1 MIWED
6 IGFLLKKRNFSEN
19 SIIAQFFTKD
29 HGKTSGIIYG
39 GTSRKVKNYLQV
51 GNKLK
56 LIYKSKNVEKI
67 GYFSA
72 EIADV
77 NSAIYFDNKKI
88 LLCIQSICYFLLT
101 LLPENEKNSE
111 IYKNSEELFK
121 NFKNKDWILHYI
133 NWERML
139 IKELGF
145 EGKIKNNEIF
155 DQNKKMSKSNIFSA
169 LDYNKNLLFAY
180 FFTPNKIAFSFERRC
195 LENYYKN

>member
-6 IGFLLKKRNFSEN
+6 VGYLLKKRNFSEN

-29 HGKTSGIIYG
+29 HGKVSGIIYG

-56 LIYKSKNVEKI
+56 LIYKSKNIEKI
-67 GYFSA
+67 GYFTT
-72 EIADV
+72 EIMDV
-77 NSAIYFDNKKI
+77 NSAIHFDNKNI
-88 LLCIQSICYFLLT
+88 LLCIQSVCYFLLT
-101 LLPENEKNSE
+101 LLPENEKNYE

-121 NFKNKDWILHYI
+121 NFKKKDWITDYI

-145 EGKIKNNEIF
+145 EVNIKNEIF
-155 DQNKKMSKSNIFSA
+155 CQNKKMSKLSIFSA
-169 LDYNKNLLFAY
+169 LDYNKNLLFSY
-180 FFTPNKIAFSFERRC
+180 FFTPNKIDFSFERNC
-195 LENYYKN
+195 LENYYKK

>member
-6 IGFLLKKRNFSEN
+6 VGFLLKKRNFSEN

-29 HGKTSGIIYG
+29 HGKVSGIIYG

-67 GYFSA
+67 GYFTT
-72 EIADV
+72 EIMDV
-77 NSAIYFDNKKI
+77 NSAIHFDNKNI
-88 LLCIQSICYFLLT
+88 LLCIQSACYFLLT
-101 LLPENEKNSE
+101 LLPENEKNYE

-121 NFKNKDWILHYI
+121 NLKKKDWITDYI

-145 EGKIKNNEIF
+145 EVNIKNEIF
-155 DQNKKMSKSNIFSA
+155 AQNKKMSKSNIFSA
-169 LDYNKNLLFAY
+169 LNYNKNLLFSY
-180 FFTPNKIAFSFERRC
+180 FFTPNKIDFSFERNC
-195 LENYYKN
+195 LENYYKK

>member
-6 IGFLLKKRNFSEN
+6 VGFLLKKRNFSEN

-29 HGKTSGIIYG
+29 HGKISGIIYG

-56 LIYKSKNVEKI
+56 LIYKSKSVEKI
-67 GYFSA
+67 GYFTT
-72 EIADV
+72 EIMDV
-77 NSAIYFDNKKI
+77 NSAIHFDNKNI
-88 LLCIQSICYFLLT
+88 LLCIQSACYFLLT
-101 LLPENEKNSE
+101 LLPENEKNYE

-121 NFKNKDWILHYI
+121 NLKKKDWITDYI

-145 EGKIKNNEIF
+145 EVNIKNQIF
-155 DQNKKMSKSNIFSA
+155 VQNKKMSKSNIFSA
-169 LDYNKNLLFAY
+169 LDYNKNLLFSY
-180 FFTPNKIAFSFERRC
+180 FFTPNKIDFSFERNC
-195 LENYYKN
+195 LENYYKK

>member
-6 IGFLLKKRNFSEN
+6 VGYLLKKRNFSEN

-29 HGKTSGIIYG
+29 HGKVSGIIYG

-56 LIYKSKNVEKI
+56 LIYKSKNIEKI
-67 GYFSA
+67 GYFTT
-72 EIADV
+72 EIMDV
-77 NSAIYFDNKKI
+77 NSAIHFDNKNI
-88 LLCIQSICYFLLT
+88 LLCIQSVCYFLLT
-101 LLPENEKNSE
+101 LLQENEKNYE

-121 NFKNKDWILHYI
+121 NFKKKDWITDYI

-145 EGKIKNNEIF
+145 EVNIKNEIF
-155 DQNKKMSKSNIFSA
+155 FQNKEMSKSSIFSA
-169 LDYNKNLLFAY
+169 LDYNKNLLFSY
-180 FFTPNKIAFSFERRC
+180 FFTPNKIDFSFERNC
-195 LENYYKN
+195 LENYYKK

>member
-6 IGFLLKKRNFSEN
+6 VGFLLKKRNFSEN

-29 HGKTSGIIYG
+29 HGKISGIIYG

-67 GYFSA
+67 GYFTT
-72 EIADV
+72 EIMDV
-77 NSAIYFDNKKI
+77 NSAIHFDNKNI
-88 LLCIQSICYFLLT
+88 LLCIQSACYFLLT
-101 LLPENEKNSE
+101 LLPENEKNYE

-121 NFKNKDWILHYI
+121 NLKKKDWITDYI

-145 EGKIKNNEIF
+145 EVNIKNEIF
-155 DQNKKMSKSNIFSA
+155 AQNKKMSKSNIFSA
-169 LDYNKNLLFAY
+169 LNYNKNLLFSY
-180 FFTPNKIAFSFERRC
+180 FFTPNKIDFSFDRNF
-195 LENYYKN
+195 LENYYKK

>member
-6 IGFLLKKRNFSEN
+6 VGFLLKKRNFSEN

-29 HGKTSGIIYG
+29 HGKISGIIYG

-67 GYFSA
+67 GYFTT
-72 EIADV
+72 EIMDV
-77 NSAIYFDNKKI
+77 NSAIHFDNKNI
-88 LLCIQSICYFLLT
+88 LLCIQSACYFLLT
-101 LLPENEKNSE
+101 LLPENEKNYE

-121 NFKNKDWILHYI
+121 NLKKKDWITDYI

-145 EGKIKNNEIF
+145 EVNIKNEIF
-155 DQNKKMSKSNIFSA
+155 AQNKKMSKSNIFSA
-169 LDYNKNLLFAY
+169 LNYNKNLLFSY
-180 FFTPNKIAFSFERRC
+180 FFTPNKIDFSFERNF
-195 LENYYKN
+195 LENYYKK

>member
-6 IGFLLKKRNFSEN
+6 VGYLLKKRNFSEN

-29 HGKTSGIIYG
+29 HGKVSGIIYG

-56 LIYKSKNVEKI
+56 LIYKSKNIEKI
-67 GYFSA
+67 GYFTT
-72 EIADV
+72 EIMDV
-77 NSAIYFDNKKI
+77 NSAIHFDNKNI
-88 LLCIQSICYFLLT
+88 LLCIQSVCYFLLT
-101 LLPENEKNSE
+101 LLPENEKNYE

-121 NFKNKDWILHYI
+121 NFKKKDWITDYI

-145 EGKIKNNEIF
+145 EVNIKNEIF
-155 DQNKKMSKSNIFSA
+155 FQNKEMSKSSIFSA
-169 LDYNKNLLFAY
+169 LDYNKNLLFSY
-180 FFTPNKIAFSFERRC
+180 FFTPNKIDFSFERNC
-195 LENYYKN
+195 LENYYKK

>member
-6 IGFLLKKRNFSEN
+6 AGYLLKKRNFSEN

-29 HGKTSGIIYG
+29 HGKVSGIIYG

-56 LIYKSKNVEKI
+56 LIYKSKNIEKI
-67 GYFSA
+67 GYFTT
-72 EIADV
+72 EIMDV
-77 NSAIYFDNKKI
+77 NSAIHIDNKNI
-88 LLCIQSICYFLLT
+88 LLCIQSVCYFLLT
-101 LLPENEKNSE
+101 LLPENEKNYE

-121 NFKNKDWILHYI
+121 NFKKKDWINDYI

-145 EGKIKNNEIF
+145 EVNIKNEIF
-155 DQNKKMSKSNIFSA
+155 CQNKEMSKSSIFSA
-169 LDYNKNLLFAY
+169 LDYNKNLLFSY
-180 FFTPNKIAFSFERRC
+180 FFTPNKIAFSFERNC
-195 LENYYKN
+195 LENYYKK

>member
-6 IGFLLKKRNFSEN
+6 VGFLLKKRNFSEN

-29 HGKTSGIIYG
+29 HGKVSGIIYG

-67 GYFSA
+67 GYFTT
-72 EIADV
+72 EIMDV
-77 NSAIYFDNKKI
+77 NSAIHFDNKNI
-88 LLCIQSICYFLLT
+88 LLCIQSVCYFLLT
-101 LLPENEKNSE
+101 LLPENEKNYE

-121 NFKNKDWILHYI
+121 NFKKKDWINDYI

-145 EGKIKNNEIF
+145 EVNIKNEIF
-155 DQNKKMSKSNIFSA
+155 AQNKKMSKSNIFYA
-169 LDYNKNLLFAY
+169 LNYNKNLLFSY
-180 FFTPNKIAFSFERRC
+180 FFTPNKIDFSFERNC
-195 LENYYKN
+195 LENYYKK

>member
-6 IGFLLKKRNFSEN
+6 VGFLLKKRNFSEN

-29 HGKTSGIIYG
+29 HGKISGIIYG

-67 GYFSA
+67 GYFTT
-72 EIADV
+72 EIMDV
-77 NSAIYFDNKKI
+77 NSAIHFDNKNI
-88 LLCIQSICYFLLT
+88 LLCIQSACYFLLT

-111 IYKNSEELFK
+111 IYRNSEELFK

-145 EGKIKNNEIF
+145 EVNIKNEIF
-155 DQNKKMSKSNIFSA
+155 AQNKKMSKSNIFSA
-169 LDYNKNLLFAY
+169 LNYNKNLLFSY
-180 FFTPNKIAFSFERRC
+180 FFTPNKIDFSFERNF
-195 LENYYKN
+195 LENYYKK

>member
-6 IGFLLKKRNFSEN
+6 VGFLLKKRNFSEN

-29 HGKTSGIIYG
+29 HGKISGIIYG

-67 GYFSA
+67 GYFTT
-72 EIADV
+72 EIMDV
-77 NSAIYFDNKKI
+77 NSAIHFDNKNI
-88 LLCIQSICYFLLT
+88 LLCIQSACYFLLT
-101 LLPENEKNSE
+101 LLPENEKNYE

-121 NFKNKDWILHYI
+121 NLKKKDWITDYI
-133 NWERML
+133 HWERML

-145 EGKIKNNEIF
+145 EVNIENEIF
-155 DQNKKMSKSNIFSA
+155 SQNKEISKSNIFSA
-169 LDYNKNLLFAY
+169 LDYNKNLLFSY
-180 FFTPNKIAFSFERRC
+180 FFTPNKIDFSFERNC
-195 LENYYKN
+195 LENYYKK

>member
-6 IGFLLKKRNFSEN
+6 IGFLLKKRSFSEN

-67 GYFSA
+67 GYFTT
-72 EIADV
+72 EIIDV
-77 NSAIYFDNKKI
+77 NSAIHFDNKNI
-88 LLCIQSICYFLLT
+88 LLCIQSACYFLLT
-101 LLPENEKNSE
+101 LLPENEKNYE

-121 NFKNKDWILHYI
+121 NLKKKYWIADYI

-145 EGKIKNNEIF
+145 EVNIKNEIF
-155 DQNKKMSKSNIFSA
+155 DQNKEMSKSNIFFA
-169 LDYNKNLLFAY
+169 LDYNKNLLFSY
-180 FFTPNKIAFSFERRC
+180 FFTPNKIDFSFERNC
-195 LENYYKN
+195 LENYYKK

>member
-6 IGFLLKKRNFSEN
+6 VGFLLKKRNFSEN

-29 HGKTSGIIYG
+29 HGKVSGIIYG

-56 LIYKSKNVEKI
+56 LIYKSKNIEKI
-67 GYFSA
+67 GYFTT
-72 EIADV
+72 EIMDV
-77 NSAIYFDNKKI
+77 NSAIHFDNKNI
-88 LLCIQSICYFLLT
+88 LLCIQSVCYFLLT
-101 LLPENEKNSE
+101 LLPENEKNYE

-121 NFKNKDWILHYI
+121 NFKKKDWINDYI

-145 EGKIKNNEIF
+145 EVNIKNEIF
-155 DQNKKMSKSNIFSA
+155 CQNKEMSKSSIFSA
-169 LDYNKNLLFAY
+169 LDYNKNLLFSY
-180 FFTPNKIAFSFERRC
+180 FFTPNKIDFSFERNC
-195 LENYYKN
+195 LENYYKK

>member
-6 IGFLLKKRNFSEN
+6 VGFLLKKRNFSEN

-29 HGKTSGIIYG
+29 HGKISGIIYG

-67 GYFSA
+67 GYFTT
-72 EIADV
+72 EIMDV
-77 NSAIYFDNKKI
+77 NSAIHFDNKNI
-88 LLCIQSICYFLLT
+88 LLCIQSACYFLLT
-101 LLPENEKNSE
+101 LLPENEKNYE

-121 NFKNKDWILHYI
+121 NLKKKDWITDYI
-133 NWERML
+133 KWERML

-145 EGKIKNNEIF
+145 EVNIKTEIF

-169 LDYNKNLLFAY
+169 LDYNKNLLFSY
-180 FFTPNKIAFSFERRC
+180 FFTPNKIDFSFERKC
-195 LENYYKN
+195 LENYYKK

>member
-6 IGFLLKKRNFSEN
+6 VGYLLKKRNFSEN

-29 HGKTSGIIYG
+29 HGKVSGIIYG

-56 LIYKSKNVEKI
+56 LIYKSKNIEKI
-67 GYFSA
+67 GYFTT
-72 EIADV
+72 EIMDV
-77 NSAIYFDNKKI
+77 NSAIHFDNKNI
-88 LLCIQSICYFLLT
+88 LLCIQSVCYFLLT
-101 LLPENEKNSE
+101 LLPENEKNYE

-121 NFKNKDWILHYI
+121 NFKKKDWINDYI

-145 EGKIKNNEIF
+145 EVNIKNEIF
-155 DQNKKMSKSNIFSA
+155 CQNKEMSKSSIFSA
-169 LDYNKNLLFAY
+169 LDYNKNLLFSY
-180 FFTPNKIAFSFERRC
+180 FFTPNKIDFSFERNC
-195 LENYYKN
+195 LENYYKK

>member
-6 IGFLLKKRNFSEN
+6 VGFLLKKRNFSEN

-29 HGKTSGIIYG
+29 HGKVSGIIYG

-56 LIYKSKNVEKI
+56 LIYKSKNIEKI
-67 GYFSA
+67 GYFTT
-72 EIADV
+72 EIMDV
-77 NSAIYFDNKKI
+77 NSAIHFDNKNI
-88 LLCIQSICYFLLT
+88 LLCIQSVCYFLLT
-101 LLPENEKNSE
+101 LLPENEKNYE

-121 NFKNKDWILHYI
+121 NFKKKDWITDYI

-145 EGKIKNNEIF
+145 EVNIKNEIF
-155 DQNKKMSKSNIFSA
+155 FQNKEMSKSSIFSA
-169 LDYNKNLLFAY
+169 LDYNKNLLFSY
-180 FFTPNKIAFSFERRC
+180 FFTPNKIDFSFERNC
-195 LENYYKN
+195 LENYYKK

>member
-1 MIWED
+1 MIPRR
-6 IGFLLKKRNFSEN
+6 IMPPPMP
-19 SIIAQFFTKD
+19 IT
-29 HGKTSGIIYG
+29 
-39 GTSRKVKNYLQV
+39 
-51 GNKLK
+51 
-56 LIYKSKNVEKI
+56 
-67 GYFSA
+67 A
-72 EIADV
+72 EIEDV

-101 LLPENEKNSE
+101 LLPENEKNPV

-145 EGKIKNNEIF
+145 EANIKNEIF
-155 DQNKKMSKSNIFSA
+155 DQNKKMSKSSIFSA
-169 LDYNKNLLFAY
+169 LDYNKKLLFSY
-180 FFTPNKIAFSFERRC
+180 FFTPNKIDFSFERRC

>member
-56 LIYKSKNVEKI
+56 LIYKSKSIEKI
-67 GYFSA
+67 GYFSV

-77 NSAIYFDNKKI
+77 SSTTKYSELI
-88 LLCIQSICYFLLT
+88 LLLQS
-101 LLPENEKNSE
+101 
-111 IYKNSEELFK
+111 
-121 NFKNKDWILHYI
+121 LH
-133 NWERML
+133 
-139 IKELGF
+139 F
-145 EGKIKNNEIF
+145 
-155 DQNKKMSKSNIFSA
+155 
-169 LDYNKNLLFAY
+169 
-180 FFTPNKIAFSFERRC
+180 AFS
-195 LENYYKN
+195 NK

>member
-6 IGFLLKKRNFSEN
+6 VGFLLKKRNFSEN

-29 HGKTSGIIYG
+29 HGKVSGIIYG

-56 LIYKSKNVEKI
+56 LIYKSKNIEKI
-67 GYFSA
+67 GYFTT
-72 EIADV
+72 EIMDV
-77 NSAIYFDNKKI
+77 NSAIHFDNKNI
-88 LLCIQSICYFLLT
+88 LLCIQSVCYFLLT
-101 LLPENEKNSE
+101 LLPENEKNYE

-121 NFKNKDWILHYI
+121 NFKKKDWINDYI

-145 EGKIKNNEIF
+145 EVNIKNEIF
-155 DQNKKMSKSNIFSA
+155 FQNKEMSKSSIFSA
-169 LDYNKNLLFAY
+169 LDYNKNLLFSY
-180 FFTPNKIAFSFERRC
+180 FFTPNKIDFSFERNC
-195 LENYYKN
+195 LENYYKK

>member
-29 HGKTSGIIYG
+29 HGKISGIIYG

-67 GYFSA
+67 GYFNT

-121 NFKNKDWILHYI
+121 NLKNKDWILHYI

-145 EGKIKNNEIF
+145 EANIKNEIF
-155 DQNKKMSKSNIFSA
+155 NQNKKMSKSNIFSA
-169 LDYNKNLLFAY
+169 LDYNKNLLFSY
-180 FFTPNKIAFSFERRC
+180 FFKPNKIDFSFERSC

>member
-6 IGFLLKKRNFSEN
+6 VGFLLKKRNFSEN

-29 HGKTSGIIYG
+29 HGKVSGIIYG

-56 LIYKSKNVEKI
+56 LIYKSKNIEKI
-67 GYFSA
+67 GYFTT
-72 EIADV
+72 EIMDV
-77 NSAIYFDNKKI
+77 NSAIHFDNKNI
-88 LLCIQSICYFLLT
+88 LLCIQSACYFLLT
-101 LLPENEKNSE
+101 LLPENEKNYE

-121 NFKNKDWILHYI
+121 NFKKKDWINDYI

-145 EGKIKNNEIF
+145 EVNIKNEIF
-155 DQNKKMSKSNIFSA
+155 CQNKEMSKSSIFSA
-169 LDYNKNLLFAY
+169 LDYNKNLLFSY
-180 FFTPNKIAFSFERRC
+180 FFTPNKIDFSFERNC
-195 LENYYKN
+195 LENYYKK

>member
-6 IGFLLKKRNFSEN
+6 VGYLLKKRNFSEN

-29 HGKTSGIIYG
+29 HGKVSGIIYG

-56 LIYKSKNVEKI
+56 LIYKSKNIEKI
-67 GYFSA
+67 GYFTT
-72 EIADV
+72 EIMDV
-77 NSAIYFDNKKI
+77 NSAIHFDNKNI
-88 LLCIQSICYFLLT
+88 LLCIQSVCYFLLT
-101 LLPENEKNSE
+101 LLPENEKNYE

-121 NFKNKDWILHYI
+121 NFKKKDWITDYI

-145 EGKIKNNEIF
+145 EVNIKNEIF
-155 DQNKKMSKSNIFSA
+155 FQNKEMSKSSIFSA
-169 LDYNKNLLFAY
+169 LDYNKNLLFSY
-180 FFTPNKIAFSFERRC
+180 FFTPNNIDFSFERRC